1 MLTPYRHCE
10 GIFAKIVPENGVHAV
25 VIHGKY
31 MPEKW
36 EGGCAKS
43 IFEMPCEN
51 CAKACL
57 ESGKEAVQK
66 CWDAG
71 LKIEMAWCENCA
83 RKWDACRG
91 NPWEIHA
98 RKVGRRL

>member
-36 EGGCAKS
+36 EGGCAKI

-51 CAKACL
+51 CAK
-57 ESGKEAVQK
+57 
-66 CWDAG
+66 DAG
-71 LKIEMAWCENCA
+71 ICDGCA
-83 RKWDACRG
+83 LRKLCQKMG
-91 NPWEIHA
+91 CVPW
-98 RKVGRRL
+98 

>member
-36 EGGCAKS
+36 EGGCEKS
-43 IFEMPCEN
+43 YHRKSSASPKKLFIFSD
-51 CAKACL
+51 L
-57 ESGKEAVQK
+57 
-66 CWDAG
+66 
-71 LKIEMAWCENCA
+71 
-83 RKWDACRG
+83 
-91 NPWEIHA
+91 
-98 RKVGRRL
+98 

>member
-36 EGGCAKS
+36 EGGCAK
-43 IFEMPCEN
+43 IVPKMLEFVMDVLCEN
-51 CAKACL
+51 CAK
-57 ESGKEAVQK
+57 
-66 CWDAG
+66 DAG
-71 LKIEMAWCENCA
+71 ICDGCALRKLCQKI
-83 RKWDACRG
+83 
-91 NPWEIHA
+91 
-98 RKVGRRL
+98 GRAHV